1 MEIILSTKKT
11 IKNTFT
17 FDDAVAK
24 EIADSEQTIAQLQDN
39 NKQNTESKNSLK
51 LQQYA
56 ELIPMLAKA
65 EYLKTNKF
73 FMPQVRK
80 EVDLHLDQT
89 CKVSKASRKRLIEN
103 TNAFIRTVVDPKPQ
117 GSNFTADAF
126 KEWCKD
132 NSVNSETKL
141 KKKITDEY
149 KPSAPKD
156 IFANQI
162 VGTYTYKKD
171 EDTGEYVKSGNFTPS
186 KFSIDEI
193 DEIINHLT
201 EEKNKRDKRDKND
214 QDINQSED
222 AENDTIA
229 DNISSIGL

>member
-17 FDDAVAK
+17 FDNAVAK
-24 EIADSEQTIAQLQDN
+24 EIADSEQTIAQLQDD
-39 NKQNTESKNSLK
+39 NKQNTESKNGLK
-51 LQQYA
+51 LRQYA

-65 EYLKTNKF
+65 EYLKKNKF

-126 KEWCKD
+126 KEWFKD

-141 KKKITDEY
+141 KKKITNEY
-149 KPSAPKD
+149 KPSDAKD

-171 EDTGEYVKSGNFTPS
+171 ANGEYVKSGNFTPS
-186 KFSIDEI
+186 KFSIDQI

-201 EEKNKRDKRDKND
+201 AEKNKRSIRDKND
-214 QDINQSED
+214 QNSDQIED
-222 AENDTIA
+222 TENDTIA
-229 DNISSIGL
+229 DNISSIGI

>member
-1 MEIILSTKKT
+1 MSTKKT

-17 FDDAVAK
+17 FDNAVAK
-24 EIADSEQTIAQLQDN
+24 EIADSEQSIAQLQNDN
-39 NKQNTESKNSLK
+39 KLNTESKNGLK
-51 LQQYA
+51 LRQYA

-65 EYLKTNKF
+65 EYLKKNKF

-117 GSNFTADAF
+117 GSNFTAEAF

-141 KKKITDEY
+141 KKKITNEY
-149 KPSAPKD
+149 KPTDAKD

-162 VGTYTYKKD
+162 VGTYTYKKNAN
-171 EDTGEYVKSGNFTPS
+171 GEYVKSGNFTPS

-201 EEKNKRDKRDKND
+201 AEKNKRDIRDKND
-214 QDINQSED
+214 QNSDQIED
-222 AENDTIA
+222 TENDTIA

>member
-1 MEIILSTKKT
+1 MSTKKT

-24 EIADSEQTIAQLQDN
+24 EIADSEKTIAQLQDD
-39 NKQNTESKNSLK
+39 NKQNTESKNGLK

-65 EYLKTNKF
+65 EYLKKNKF

-141 KKKITDEY
+141 KKKITNEY
-149 KPSAPKD
+149 KPSDAKD

-171 EDTGEYVKSGNFTPS
+171 ANGEYVKSGNFTPS
-186 KFSIDEI
+186 KFSIDQI

-201 EEKNKRDKRDKND
+201 AEKNKRSIRDKND
-214 QDINQSED
+214 QNSDQIED
-222 AENDTIA
+222 TENDTIA
-229 DNISSIGL
+229 DNISSIGI

>member
-1 MEIILSTKKT
+1 MSTKKT

-17 FDDAVAK
+17 FDNAVAK
-24 EIADSEQTIAQLQDN
+24 EIADSEQSIAQLQNDN
-39 NKQNTESKNSLK
+39 KLNTESKNGLK
-51 LQQYA
+51 LRQYA

-65 EYLKTNKF
+65 EYLKKNKF

-141 KKKITDEY
+141 KKKISDEY
-149 KPSAPKD
+149 KPSDAKD

-171 EDTGEYVKSGNFTPS
+171 ANGEYVKSGNFTPS
-186 KFSIDEI
+186 KFSIDQI

-201 EEKNKRDKRDKND
+201 AEKNKRDIRDKND
-214 QDINQSED
+214 QNSDQIED
-222 AENDTIA
+222 TENDTIA

>member
-1 MEIILSTKKT
+1 MSTKKT

-24 EIADSEQTIAQLQDN
+24 EIANSEQTIAKLQDD
-39 NKQNTESKNSLK
+39 NKLNTESKNGLK

-65 EYLKTNKF
+65 EYLKKNKF

-103 TNAFIRTVVDPKPQ
+103 TNAFIRTVIDPKPQ

-201 EEKNKRDKRDKND
+201 DEKNKRDKRDKND
-214 QDINQSED
+214 QDIDQSED

>member
-24 EIADSEQTIAQLQDN
+24 EIADSEQTIAQLQDD
-39 NKQNTESKNSLK
+39 NKQNTESKNGLK
-51 LQQYA
+51 LRQYA

-65 EYLKTNKF
+65 EYLKKNKF

-141 KKKITDEY
+141 KKKILMENMLRVAISLQVNSLLIRLMRLST
-149 KPSAPKD
+149 
-156 IFANQI
+156 ILL
-162 VGTYTYKKD
+162 TKKIS
-171 EDTGEYVKSGNFTPS
+171 ETKEIKMIKTLIKLKTLRMIQLLIISHQLVFRS
-186 KFSIDEI
+186 KFVSI
-193 DEIINHLT
+193 
-201 EEKNKRDKRDKND
+201 
-214 QDINQSED
+214 
-222 AENDTIA
+222 
-229 DNISSIGL
+229 

>member
-17 FDDAVAK
+17 FDNAVAK
-24 EIADSEQTIAQLQDN
+24 EIADSEQSIAQLQNDN
-39 NKQNTESKNSLK
+39 KLNTESKNGLK
-51 LQQYA
+51 LRQYA

-65 EYLKTNKF
+65 EYLKKNKF

-117 GSNFTADAF
+117 GSNFTAEAF

-141 KKKITDEY
+141 KKKITNEY
-149 KPSAPKD
+149 KPTDAKD

-162 VGTYTYKKD
+162 VGTYTYKKNAN
-171 EDTGEYVKSGNFTPS
+171 GEYVKSGNFTPS

-201 EEKNKRDKRDKND
+201 AEKNKRDIRDKND
-214 QDINQSED
+214 QNSDQIED
-222 AENDTIA
+222 TENDTIA

>member
-17 FDDAVAK
+17 FDNAVAK
-24 EIADSEQTIAQLQDN
+24 EIADSEQTIAQLQDD
-39 NKQNTESKNSLK
+39 NKQNTESKNGLK
-51 LQQYA
+51 LRQYA

-65 EYLKTNKF
+65 EYLKKNKF

-132 NSVNSETKL
+132 NSVNSETKM

-162 VGTYTYKKD
+162 VGTYTYKK
-171 EDTGEYVKSGNFTPS
+171 EYGTGEYVKSGNFTPS

-214 QDINQSED
+214 QNIDQIED
-222 AENDTIA
+222 DENDTIS

>member
-1 MEIILSTKKT
+1 MSTKKT

-17 FDDAVAK
+17 FDNAVAK
-24 EIADSEQTIAQLQDN
+24 EIADSEQSIAQLQNDN
-39 NKQNTESKNSLK
+39 KLNTESKNGLK
-51 LQQYA
+51 LRQYA

-141 KKKITDEY
+141 KKKISDEY
-149 KPSAPKD
+149 KPSDAKD

-171 EDTGEYVKSGNFTPS
+171 ANGEYVKSGNFTPS
-186 KFSIDEI
+186 KFSIDQI

-201 EEKNKRDKRDKND
+201 AEKNKRDIRDKND
-214 QDINQSED
+214 QNSDQIED
-222 AENDTIA
+222 TENDTIA

>member
-65 EYLKTNKF
+65 EYLKKNKF

-201 EEKNKRDKRDKND
+201 DEKNKRDKRDKSD
-214 QDINQSED
+214 QDSDQIED
-222 AENDTIA
+222 TENDTIA

>member
-17 FDDAVAK
+17 FDNAVAK
-24 EIADSEQTIAQLQDN
+24 EIADSEQSIAQLQND
-39 NKQNTESKNSLK
+39 NKQNTESKNGLK
-51 LQQYA
+51 LRQYA

-103 TNAFIRTVVDPKPQ
+103 TNAFIRTVVNPKPQ
-117 GSNFTADAF
+117 GSNFTAEAF
-126 KEWCKD
+126 KEWCKE

-141 KKKITDEY
+141 KKKISDEY

-162 VGTYTYKKD
+162 VGTYTYKK
-171 EDTGEYVKSGNFTPS
+171 GANGKFVKSGNFTPS
-186 KFSIDEI
+186 KFSIDQI
-193 DEIINHLT
+193 DEIINHLID
-201 EEKNKRDKRDKND
+201 EKNKRDKKDQND
-214 QDINQSED
+214 QDIDQIED
-222 AENDTIA
+222 TENDTIA

>member
-24 EIADSEQTIAQLQDN
+24 EIANSEQTIAKLQDD
-39 NKQNTESKNSLK
+39 NKLNTESKNGLK

-65 EYLKTNKF
+65 EYLKKNKF

-103 TNAFIRTVVDPKPQ
+103 TNAFIRTVIDPKPQ

-149 KPSAPKD
+149 KPSEPKD

-171 EDTGEYVKSGNFTPS
+171 ENGEYVQSGNFTPS

-201 EEKNKRDKRDKND
+201 DEKNKRDKRDKND

>member
-24 EIADSEQTIAQLQDN
+24 EIANSEQSIAKLQDN
-39 NKQNTESKNSLK
+39 NKKNTESKNGLK

-65 EYLKTNKF
+65 EYLKKNKF

-141 KKKITDEY
+141 KKKITNEY
-149 KPSAPKD
+149 KPSDAKD

-171 EDTGEYVKSGNFTPS
+171 ANGEYVKSGNFTPS
-186 KFSIDEI
+186 KFSIDQI

-201 EEKNKRDKRDKND
+201 AEKNKRSIRDKND
-214 QDINQSED
+214 QNSDQIED
-222 AENDTIA
+222 TENDTIA

>member
-24 EIADSEQTIAQLQDN
+24 EIADSEQTIAQLQDD
-39 NKQNTESKNSLK
+39 NKQNTESKNGLK
-51 LQQYA
+51 LRQYA

-117 GSNFTADAF
+117 GSNFTAEAF

-149 KPSAPKD
+149 KPCEPKD

-162 VGTYTYKKD
+162 VGTYSYKKGSD
-171 EDTGEYVKSGNFTPS
+171 GQFVKSGHFTPS
-186 KFSIDEI
+186 KFSIDQI
-193 DEIINHLT
+193 DDIINHLT
-201 EEKNKRDKRDKND
+201 EEKIKRVAKQKADNKSDGF
-214 QDINQSED
+214 QDL
-222 AENDTIA
+222 ENDTINE
-229 DNISSIGL
+229 NISSLGV

>member
-1 MEIILSTKKT
+1 MSTKKT

-65 EYLKTNKF
+65 EYLKKNKF

-201 EEKNKRDKRDKND
+201 DEKNKRDKRDKND

>member
-1 MEIILSTKKT
+1 MSTKKT

-24 EIADSEQTIAQLQDN
+24 EIANSEQSIAKLQDN
-39 NKQNTESKNSLK
+39 NKKNTESKNGLK
-51 LQQYA
+51 LRQYA

-65 EYLKTNKF
+65 EYLKKNKF

-141 KKKITDEY
+141 KKKITNEY
-149 KPSAPKD
+149 KPSDAKD

-162 VGTYTYKKD
+162 VGTYTYKKGKD
-171 EDTGEYVKSGNFTPS
+171 GKFVKSGNFTPS
-186 KFSIDEI
+186 KFSIDQI

-201 EEKNKRDKRDKND
+201 AEKNKRSIRDKND
-214 QDINQSED
+214 QNSDQIED
-222 AENDTIA
+222 TENDTIA
-229 DNISSIGL
+229 DNISSIGI

>member
-1 MEIILSTKKT
+1 MSTKKT

-24 EIADSEQTIAQLQDN
+24 EIANSEQTIAKLQDN
-39 NKQNTESKNSLK
+39 NKKNTESKNGLK

-117 GSNFTADAF
+117 GSNFTAEAF
-126 KEWCKD
+126 KEWCKE

-141 KKKITDEY
+141 KKKITNEY
-149 KPSAPKD
+149 KPSDAKD

-171 EDTGEYVKSGNFTPS
+171 ANGEYVKSGNFTPS
-186 KFSIDEI
+186 KFSIDQI

-201 EEKNKRDKRDKND
+201 AEKNKRSIRDKND
-214 QDINQSED
+214 QNSDQIED
-222 AENDTIA
+222 TENDTIA
-229 DNISSIGL
+229 DNISSIGI

>member
-65 EYLKTNKF
+65 EYLKKNKF

-201 EEKNKRDKRDKND
+201 DEKNKRDKRDKND